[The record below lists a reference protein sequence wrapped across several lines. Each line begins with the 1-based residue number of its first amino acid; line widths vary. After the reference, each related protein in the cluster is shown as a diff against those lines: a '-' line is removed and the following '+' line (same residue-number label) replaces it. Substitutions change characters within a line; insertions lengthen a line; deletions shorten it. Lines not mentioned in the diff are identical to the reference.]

1 MAAARHIPITEAVR
15 TITINSSFIP
25 SPQGL
30 KVQQGDTV
38 NFQNNS
44 GVDISIQFAPNPP
57 GLALSPTNPLPVPHG
72 SSAGFTAPDY
82 DAAANYY
89 IYVGT
94 VNQNPTDPYAIQVG
108 NGPLYVQ
115 VTWSPSLGAGQTN
128 PDPVAIPAQGNLQMF
143 STDTTSYTAT
153 WPNTGDPFTL
163 PQNLTQVV
171 PVVANNLNYT
181 ATSGVATYKFT
192 LLKKSPSRTLGSGNG
207 GGTVKVKNT

>member
-1 MAAARHIPITEAVR
+1 LQRKRGELTGAGSRLVREAVLVLDAA
-15 TITINSSFIP
+15 
-25 SPQGL
+25 G
-30 KVQQGDTV
+30 TV
-38 NFQNNS
+38 VYQE
-44 GVDISIQFAPNPP
+44 I
-57 GLALSPTNPLPVPHG
+57 VPEVTH
-72 SSAGFTAPDY
+72 APDY

-94 VNQNPTDPYAIQVG
+94 VNQNPNDPYAIQVG

-128 PDPVAIPAQGNLQMF
+128 PDPVAIPPQGNLQMY
-143 STDTTSYTAT
+143 SADTTSYNVT